1 MKFSKKFMKSVS
13 NSIEISINFQF
24 SNQFSAQFEK
34 NSYRF
39 YAQFCPKLSEKLFSK
54 SLLFFMKNFSLIGKF
69 LENILYPFHRRKKTF
84 FLDYQKNYNQ
94 IIFRYQMIYYPKRR
108 KKVE

>member
-1 MKFSKKFMKSVS
+1 MKSVS
-13 NSIEISINFQF
+13 NGIEISINFQF

-54 SLLFFMKNFSLIGKF
+54 SLLFFMKNFSLIEKF
-69 LENILYPFHRRKKTF
+69 LENILYPFHRRKRK
-84 FLDYQKNYNQ
+84 FLKLS
-94 IIFRYQMIYYPKRR
+94 
-108 KKVE
+108 KKLSNLI